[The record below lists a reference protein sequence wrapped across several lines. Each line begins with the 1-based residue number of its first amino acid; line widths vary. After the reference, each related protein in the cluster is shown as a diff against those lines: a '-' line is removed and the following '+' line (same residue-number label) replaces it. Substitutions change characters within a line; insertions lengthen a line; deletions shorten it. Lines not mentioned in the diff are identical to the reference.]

1 MPSELTGFFC
11 PKSVAV
17 LGASRT
23 ADKVGSIILR
33 NIINAGFKGKIYPIN
48 PNADVLNDLPCYK
61 DVFSLPEKPDL
72 VVIALPAELSVS
84 LLEDVGKA
92 GIKNAVILAAGFK
105 ETGEEG
111 KVLENRLIEIANK
124 YLINVLGP
132 NCLGFVNNEC
142 NLNATFGQP
151 VNTLGNIKFISQSGA
166 VAASVFDWA
175 SSLGFGLSEFIT
187 LGNKSVLTENEVLNY
202 FLSLSKNDPKA
213 NWPIGMYLESISDG
227 AQFLKLTTE
236 LSKKHALFIIKPG
249 KTEAAATA
257 MKSHTGAMTGEDDVL
272 DTALEQAGVIRCQ
285 TLEDFFDAARGFSWG
300 IIPNGPRVA
309 VVSNAGGPGVLT
321 ADAVILEGLELA
333 QFDEKTKKDLLAV
346 LPRSASIHDPVDL
359 LGDAMAERYGKAAE
373 ILLQNLSVDAVL
385 FILTPQLMTQIEQ
398 TAEYISMLCKKYK
411 KPVFCSFIGGSKIFE
426 GEQVLNKNKIPV
438 FRYPERAIYVISQM
452 WKYRQNQIA
461 LNTQPSHEEIISLPQ
476 DGGEIRAII
485 QEAVNERYAA
495 LDNVSADKLVKS
507 IGISTPETSNIT
519 SYEEALSFAKTV
531 GWPVVLKISSHGIL
545 HKKKLGGVITG
556 IADENALQH
565 AFQNLQGKVEE
576 LSKESNKVQIQIQK
590 SISDGV
596 EVIVGLKKDPT
607 FEYVLMFGAG
617 GSFVELIGDKNLHLL
632 PIVISQAKK
641 LVEKSKIYKILKN
654 GNYNLNNLYDL
665 IVRVSKLSTVVQ
677 EAREIEINPVIVTS
691 DNVWAVDTKI
701 VMTENNLPSQAAASK
716 TAGPKLKIATTLEHV
731 TLASKFNHYKFESD
745 EPLVFS
751 PGQYISVKVADTAI
765 RAYSIATRYDDKH
778 FDLLVDTRPGGPGS
792 QFFEKLKPGDKMQFL
807 GPFGKFIYT
816 EEDGAED
823 LLFLATGSGASAVRC
838 MIDHALLERHTTK
851 KLKLYF
857 GLTSDFEVFWQDHFA
872 ELSVKYPNFS
882 FEIALF
888 KPSENWVGAKGFI
901 TELVKR
907 DYSDARKC
915 SAYLCGHRAMISDA
929 SDILIANGC
938 PKERIYTEK
947 FV

>member
-1 MPSELTGFFC
+1 MSSELSGFFC

-33 NIINAGFKGKIYPIN
+33 NIINSGYKGKIFPVN
-48 PNADVLNDLPCYK
+48 PNTTTINDLPCFK
-61 DVFSLPEKPDL
+61 DVFNLPETPDL
-72 VVIALPAELSVS
+72 IVVALPAELSVS
-84 LLEDVGKA
+84 ILEDIGKA
-92 GIKNAVILAAGFK
+92 NIKNVVILAAGFK
-105 ETGEEG
+105 EIGESG
-111 KVLENRLIEIANK
+111 KALEDKLIEIAKK
-124 YLINVLGP
+124 YQINVLGP
-132 NCLGFVNNEC
+132 NCLGFVNNNC

-166 VAASVFDWA
+166 VAASIFDWA
-175 SSLGFGLSEFIT
+175 ASLGFGLSEFIT
-187 LGNKSVLTENEVLNY
+187 LGNKAVLNENHILRY
-202 FLSLSKNDPKA
+202 FLTLSAQDEKA

-227 AQFLKLTTE
+227 DEFLKLTTE
-236 LSKKHALFIIKPG
+236 LSKKHAIFVIKPG

-257 MKSHTGAMTGEDDVL
+257 MKSHTGAMAGADDVL
-272 DTALEQAGVIRCQ
+272 DAALSQAGVIRCES
-285 TLEDFFDAARGFSWG
+285 LEDFFDLARGFSWG
-300 IIPNGPRVA
+300 VIPNGPRVA

-321 ADAVILEGLELA
+321 ADAVVLEGLELA
-333 QFDEKTKKDLLAV
+333 QFDEKTKSALLAF

-373 ILLQNLSVDAVL
+373 VLLQNINVDSVL

-398 TAEYISMLCKKYK
+398 TAEYISKLSKKYK

-426 GEQVLNKNKIPV
+426 GETVLNKNQIPV

-452 WKYRQNQIA
+452 WKYRQNQIV
-461 LNTQPSHEEIISLPQ
+461 LNTRPVPDELISLPQ
-476 DGGEIRAII
+476 EGGEIRAII
-485 QEAVNERYAA
+485 QEAVNERYTA
-495 LDNVSADKLVKS
+495 LDNVSADTLVKS
-507 IGISTPETSNIT
+507 IGINTPETKNIKN
-519 SYEEALSFAKTV
+519 YEEALQFALKV

-556 IADENALQH
+556 INDENALQH
-565 AFQNLQGKVEE
+565 AFQNLQGKVDE
-576 LSKESNKVQIQIQK
+576 LSKDSKNVQIQIQRT
-590 SISDGV
+590 ITDGI
-596 EVIVGLKKDPT
+596 EVIVGLKKDST
-607 FEYVLMFGAG
+607 FGYVLMFGAG
-617 GSFVELIGDKNLHLL
+617 GSFVELIDDKNLHLL
-632 PIVISQAKK
+632 PIGISQAKK
-641 LVEKSKIYKILKN
+641 LVEDSKVYKVLKSA
-654 GNYNLNNLYDL
+654 NYNLDRLYDL
-665 IVRVSKLSTVVQ
+665 IVRVSKLSQVIQ
-677 EAREIEINPVIVTS
+677 EAREIEINPVIITS
-691 DNVWAVDTKI
+691 ENVWAVDTKI
-701 VMTENNLPSQAAASK
+701 VMNENNLPSQTIAAKA
-716 TAGPKLKIATTLEHV
+716 TGPKMKIAKTLEHV
-731 TLASKFNHYKFESD
+731 TLASKFNHYKFESE
-745 EPLVFS
+745 EPLIFA

-792 QFFEKLKPGDKMQFL
+792 QYFEKLQAGDKMQFL

-816 EEDGAED
+816 EEDGADD

-838 MIDHALLERHTTK
+838 MIDHALLEKHTTK

-857 GLTSDFEVFWQDHFA
+857 GLTSDFEVFWRDHFA

-888 KPSENWVGAKGFI
+888 KPSEEWAGAKGFI

-907 DYSDARKC
+907 DYPDASKC